1 MKPIR
6 RDGKHLALLEARRR
20 AQEEL
25 IKYEQELDDEYE
37 MYMQPGMVY
46 LKTFDLQYDESNI
59 VPPSAGTLKSMH
71 DCVHSMLAWLVGATV
86 ITVGGYAT
94 ISMITKMDY
103 NFSSILKKVANNP
116 KMLGIVF
123 MILGIAIIGIS
134 IFWEAKNEED
144 TKAGQMYLKRM
155 TNTGTVV
162 SAFNNEVMKVGIADE
177 NVSISDTIKKVVLSI
192 LHVLDLGTGT
202 FQRVID
208 GAKNSRIVQAG
219 IVTFMVGLVL
229 FLCSVWG
236 KGASE

>member
-1 MKPIR
+1 MRPIR
-6 RDGKHLALLEARRR
+6 KDGKHLALLEARRR

-59 VPPSAGTLKSMH
+59 VPPSTGTLKSMH

-236 KGASE
+236 KTDNN

>member
-1 MKPIR
+1 MRPVRK
-6 RDGKHLALLEARRR
+6 DGKHLALLEARRR

-59 VPPSAGTLKSMH
+59 VPPSAGTLKTMH

-202 FQRVID
+202 FQRVLD
-208 GAKNSRIVQAG
+208 GARNSRIVQAG

-236 KGASE
+236 KGVSE

>member
-1 MKPIR
+1 MKPLR

-59 VPPSAGTLKSMH
+59 VPPSTGTLKSMH
-71 DCVHSMLAWLVGATV
+71 DCLHSMLAWLVGATV

-103 NFSSILKKVANNP
+103 NFSSIMKKVANNP

-144 TKAGQMYLKRM
+144 TKSGQMYLKRM

-162 SAFNNEVMKVGIADE
+162 SAFNNEVMKVGVADE
-177 NVSISDTIKKVVLSI
+177 NISISDTIKKVVLSI

-202 FQRVID
+202 FQRVLD
-208 GAKNSRIVQAG
+208 GARNSRIVQAG

-236 KGASE
+236 KGVSE

>member
-1 MKPIR
+1 MRPIR
-6 RDGKHLALLEARRR
+6 KDGKHLALLEARRR

-59 VPPSAGTLKSMH
+59 VPPSTGTLKSMH
-71 DCVHSMLAWLVGATV
+71 DCLHSMLSWLVGATV

-94 ISMITKMDY
+94 ISMIAKMDY

-144 TKAGQMYLKRM
+144 TKSGQMYLKRM

-208 GAKNSRIVQAG
+208 GARNSRIVQAG

-236 KGASE
+236 KTDNN